1 MLLPFNTKGLWK
13 CLLQLLKI
21 ICLFFFFQMTFE
33 KQVTVKD
40 RCKLLTLPPPLGR
53 HIPLRGLQRLAIF
66 QRSDFTSPPLTWSL
80 SLYSIWS
87 YLVHHT
93 GEKKNYYSEFRGS
106 LLASVSQVMG
116 IRSWCHFSTWFSFLS
131 QNRYQWIQWQRRTA
145 ATW

>member
-1 MLLPFNTKGLWK
+1 MLTAAAENNLSFF
-13 CLLQLLKI
+13 
-21 ICLFFFFQMTFE
+21 FFFFQMTFE

-40 RCKLLTLPPPLGR
+40 RCKLLTLPPPLGT

-66 QRSDFTSPPLTWSL
+66 QRSDFTSPPPTWSL

-116 IRSWCHFSTWFSFLS
+116 IRS
-131 QNRYQWIQWQRRTA
+131 
-145 ATW
+145 